1 MNRSSR
7 TLHEICEKRAAVLKP
22 SSKRYYFSKF
32 LNSVIFSKATTVDYL
47 KGSITTWE
55 K

>member
-1 MNRSSR
+1 MHRSNG

-22 SSKRYYFSKF
+22 SSKRYYSIKF
-32 LNSVIFSKATTVDYL
+32 LNTVIFSKAITFDYL
-47 KGSITTWE
+47 KRTITTWE